1 MTTNGLTSFA
11 YKAFIG
17 PGAGPPR
24 AGAGPGP
31 GRGGARGRCFT
42 WTCQLSPPPI
52 VLKHAFFDRLLCV
65 ELSAWAVTNASMGTA
80 IKMIY
85 YKN

>member
-24 AGAGPGP
+24 AGAGQ
-31 GRGGARGRCFT
+31 GRGGAGAGQGAGLAAAASPGLANSRP
-42 WTCQLSPPPI
+42 QLSSSNTLSLI
-52 VLKHAFFDRLLCV
+52 AYCV
-65 ELSAWAVTNASMGTA
+65 
-80 IKMIY
+80 
-85 YKN
+85 